1 MQVPREPNTPLMKEY
16 TLNHNIKALKLEV
29 HSLIISPKPLTI
41 KAPIIEGILLN
52 EGVLGSLGSEGGP
65 KLVVVGARTC
75 SPSNLLF

>member
-1 MQVPREPNTPLMKEY
+1 MLVPREPNTPLMKEC
-16 TLNHNIKALKLEV
+16 TLNHILRPLKLKV
-29 HSLIISPKPLTI
+29 HSLIINPKPLDI

-52 EGVLGSLGSEGGP
+52 EGVLGSLGSEGGA